1 MDKESVC
8 LEWHSFSKHLEAMM
22 KDMILND
29 DFSDVTFVTED
40 RKQIKSYKNIL
51 SACSPF
57 FKEILQIEKGSNSI
71 IFLRGINYSEVESL
85 LQFIHLGKATVVEDR
100 LDEFLNVARLLE
112 IKRVFNEESNLPDSD
127 KDELSPSDQAIGVL
141 NFVR

>member
-1 MDKESVC
+1 
-8 LEWHSFSKHLEAMM
+8 M

-112 IKRVFNEESNLPDSD
+112 IKRVFNEEMLD
-127 KDELSPSDQAIGVL
+127 L
-141 NFVR
+141 